1 MVISKYTKL
10 KPITKSPATAAHI
23 VDFVDVKDYVEVGN
37 DARQVVITYAVCVD
51 DRDWDNFIAEQAGF
65 TEKKEQA
72 EEDKKLTE
80 ACETILKT
88 DPFGGDYNNM
98 RLIDIYKANFL
109 WVEKALKEMKNTY
122 IVNRLKIIKEAV
134 ENGKIDV

>member
-10 KPITKSPATAAHI
+10 TRNPNGKCI
-23 VDFVDVKDYVEVGN
+23 VDFIDMKDYVDTGA
-37 DARQVVITYAVCVD
+37 DARQVVITYALCVD
-51 DRDWDNFIAEQAGF
+51 PENWDAFVAEQAGF
-65 TEKKEQA
+65 TESKEKAQ
-72 EEDKKLTE
+72 EDKKLTE

-88 DPFGGDYNNM
+88 DPFDNKYNGWK
-98 RLIDIYKANFL
+98 LIDIYKANFL
-109 WVEKALKEMKNTY
+109 WVEKALNEMKNTF

>member
-10 KPITKSPATAAHI
+10 TPMTRTTTTAHI
-23 VDFVDVKDYVEVGN
+23 VDFVDIKDYVEVGN
-37 DARQVVITYAVCVD
+37 DARQVVITYALCVAPE
-51 DRDWDNFIAEQAGF
+51 DWDKFIAEQAVF

-72 EEDKKLTE
+72 EEDKKLNE